1 MTSHTFKDNNLH
13 VCISAIVQSYATN
26 VYGEDVMIGN
36 DVLLKC
42 AIPSF
47 LADLLSVAG
56 WVGSEGAQ
64 ISANQNYH
72 LGNFCRTLYICS
84 RVRL

>member
-1 MTSHTFKDNNLH
+1 
-13 VCISAIVQSYATN
+13 
-26 VYGEDVMIGN
+26 MIGN

-47 LADLLSVAG
+47 LADFLSVAG

-72 LGNFCRTLYICS
+72 LGNFWRTRYICAFS
-84 RVRL
+84 PALDCKEALDPCASSSFNDQVQLCL

>member
-1 MTSHTFKDNNLH
+1 
-13 VCISAIVQSYATN
+13 
-26 VYGEDVMIGN
+26 MIGN

-42 AIPSF
+42 VIPSF
-47 LADLLSVAG
+47 LADFLSVAG

-72 LGNFCRTLYICS
+72 LGNFCRTPYICS